1 MRLLYVMAIAL
12 AAWVGAFLWWTRSEA
27 WDCGVQCST
36 GQTVAGSSLSA
47 LTVLIVL
54 LCLYA
59 GGRWLYR
66 RLRA

>member
-1 MRLLYVMAIAL
+1 MRLLYAMAIAL
-12 AAWVGAFLWWTRSEA
+12 VAWVAAFLWWAESVA
-27 WDCGVQCST
+27 WDCGVVCST
-36 GQTVAGSSLSA
+36 SQTLAGSSLSA

-59 GGRWLYR
+59 GGRRLYR